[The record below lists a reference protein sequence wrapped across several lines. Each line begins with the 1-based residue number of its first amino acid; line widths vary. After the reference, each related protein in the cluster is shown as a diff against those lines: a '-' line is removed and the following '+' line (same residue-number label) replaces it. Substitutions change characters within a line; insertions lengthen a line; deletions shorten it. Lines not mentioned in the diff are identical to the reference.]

1 MGKNPNAARLKK
13 DHRQGAGK
21 KGGNYDEDEG
31 EGDE

>member
-21 KGGNYDEDEG
+21 KGNYDEDEG